1 MEALIPMKANKK
13 NKLGGVKTPE
23 GKNIS
28 RLNAVKHGF
37 FSKLITEHDKISHTS
52 FADEMYDLIEPK
64 DLFQTEL
71 LEILLSNFLSYRR
84 IALLESRM
92 IKDEL
97 EKAITSNDDPYSI
110 DIGQT
115 SYQIKFKESF
125 IDELI
130 KFQRYKTSALNSIIK
145 TKKAI
150 DNSQ

>member
-1 MEALIPMKANKK
+1 MEALILMKANKK

-37 FSKLITEHDKISHTS
+37 FSELITEHDKISHKTFS
-52 FADEMYDLIEPK
+52 DAMYDLIEPK
-64 DLFQTEL
+64 DIFQTEL

-92 IKDEL
+92 IKHEL
-97 EKAITSNDDPYSI
+97 ENAITCNDPYSLEF
-110 DIGQT
+110 GET
-115 SYQIKFKESF
+115 SYQIKFKESI